1 MGKSNE
7 KTKLV
12 SRHKRFG
19 AFSDTDRHKV
29 HERGSEDDVGYGIEE
44 GRRADLP
51 CLLSDEFERLTG
63 PLVPDLAAALRET
76 GLTVRHVASIRDDQN
91 ETSVATTKEMET
103 TKLTNQLLD

>member
-12 SRHKRFG
+12 SSHKRFG

-29 HERGSEDDVGYGIEE
+29 HERGSEDDDVGYSIEE
-44 GRRADLP
+44 GRRADQP

-63 PLVPDLAAALRET
+63 PLVPDLAALRET
-76 GLTVRHVASIRDDQN
+76 GLTVRYVASIRDDQN
-91 ETSVATTKEMET
+91 ETSVAITKEM
-103 TKLTNQLLD
+103 